1 MELALRREEVKQELE
16 LLPEVGKPVSLR
28 VLRPHEEDGMAASQE
43 LAGQEHVNCLCS
55 CSGPGLKPSSW
66 HFPND

>member
-16 LLPEVGKPVSLR
+16 LLPELGKPVSLR

-43 LAGQEHVNCLCS
+43 LQGRS
-55 CSGPGLKPSSW
+55 T
-66 HFPND
+66 